1 MGGSVPV
8 FDEVSLANEDFILLR
23 LNSKVVIST
32 GLMTNIESVDPSAGV
47 AVCQVYNSNEKVKTK
62 AI

>member
-8 FDEVSLANEDFILLR
+8 FDEVSLAKKRFISMYDC
-23 LNSKVVIST
+23 NNQVVIST

-47 AVCQVYNSNEKVKTK
+47 AVCQVN
-62 AI
+62 ARD

>member
-8 FDEVSLANEDFILLR
+8 FDEVSFGTKFI
-23 LNSKVVIST
+23 SVYDCDIQVVIST

-47 AVCQVYNSNEKVKTK
+47 AVCQVHP
-62 AI
+62 

>member
-8 FDEVSLANEDFILLR
+8 FDEVILAKR
-23 LNSKVVIST
+23 LISMYDCCNDQVVIST

-47 AVCQVYNSNEKVKTK
+47 AVCQVN
-62 AI
+62 ARD